1 VKVFSESLVQLQH
14 SFVPK
19 KKDPTR
25 NSSAIEASLRARFRA
40 LRADFNRRPHCVR
53 PELERRREVNVT
65 QAITSDDTSRNGLL
79 AVAAGGVLTGVL
91 TPLLPYLIDKIVGTP
106 GDFRI
111 ALVAIPF
118 AILVLMLVRQ
128 FSSNPWWAA
137 LTAAVVTM
145 IAFVCAVNAAIWIDG
160 QVGDVAKAIRNIF
173 AGLAGGLTGAAIMAL
188 GICLLPSGPRD
199 LVAWVPM
206 LVVGTLAGALLALD
220 SALDLDLTSILYP
233 VWQAGVGVG
242 LAMALRS
249 SVTAPR
255 SP

>member
-1 VKVFSESLVQLQH
+1 LWALVCVVRIGFNRGL
-14 SFVPK
+14 
-19 KKDPTR
+19 R
-25 NSSAIEASLRARFRA
+25 RARR
-40 LRADFNRRPHCVR
+40 
-53 PELERRREVNVT
+53 ELERRREVNVT
-65 QAITSDDTSRNGLL
+65 QAITSDDTSRNGLF
-79 AVAAGGVLTGVL
+79 AVAAGGILTGVL
-91 TPLLPYLIDKIVGTP
+91 TPLLPYLIDKIAGTP

-118 AILVLMLVRQ
+118 AVLVLILVRR
-128 FSSNPWWAA
+128 FSANPWWAA

-206 LVVGTLAGALLALD
+206 LAVGTLAGALLALD

-233 VWQAGVGVG
+233 VWQAGVAVG

-249 SVTAPR
+249 SVTAPQ